1 MVYDDL
7 MAQPLSDE
15 AAASGRQRILI
26 VDDDPAQADV
36 LAYRLSNQGF
46 EVFVAGS
53 GQQAL
58 DAARIESLDLVLLDI
73 GLPDINGLAVCRELA
88 DDEETCGIPVIILS
102 GRDEADMLR
111 AARAAGCKYFV
122 RKPYD
127 PNALLLLI
135 QDSLATAQ
143 SW

>member
-15 AAASGRQRILI
+15 AATSGRQRILI